1 MDKYEKLIN
10 IFGSKIKYIC
20 SNYDKSYR
28 EDLEQ
33 ELYLFLFNLTNNL
46 NNNNKIINYENY
58 IYICLKN
65 KAIEIYKTHL
75 NYRKQ
80 IYSLDNF
87 SSNENC
93 SYVDMIKDENKGE
106 DEYFVNKGEDEYFY
120 EYVKSNVLD
129 MIDLLLTEIE
139 ATIIKKYY
147 IENKTQKEISKE
159 ANISQQYVSKVIKNG
174 LQKLKIYFNKKG
186 CKK

>member
-10 IFGSKIKYIC
+10 IFDSKIKYIC

-28 EDLEQ
+28 KDLEQ
-33 ELYLFLFNLTNNL
+33 ELYLFLFTLANNL
-46 NNNNKIINYENY
+46 NNNKINNYEKY
-58 IYICLKN
+58 IYICLRN

-75 NYRKQ
+75 NYKKQ
-80 IYSLDNF
+80 IYSLDKF

-106 DEYFVNKGEDEYFY
+106 DEYFY
-120 EYVKSNVLD
+120 EYVKSNVLNV
-129 MIDLLLTEIE
+129 IDILLTEAE

-159 ANISQQYVSKVIKNG
+159 MNFSQQYVSKVIKKG
-174 LQKLKIYFNKKG
+174 LHKLKIYFNKKR
-186 CKK
+186 

>member
-33 ELYLFLFNLTNNL
+33 ELYLFLFNLANNL
-46 NNNNKIINYENY
+46 NNKKINDYENY

-65 KAIEIYKTHL
+65 KAIEIHKIHL
-75 NYRKQ
+75 NYKKQ
-80 IYSLDNF
+80 IYSLDKF
-87 SSNENC
+87 SSNESY

-106 DEYFVNKGEDEYFY
+106 DEYFY
-120 EYVKSNVLD
+120 EYVKSNVLN
-129 MIDLLLTEIE
+129 MIDVLLNEIE

-147 IENKTQKEISKE
+147 IENKTQREISKE
-159 ANISQQYVSKVIKNG
+159 TNFSQQYVSKVIKNG
-174 LQKLKIYFNKKG
+174 LQKLKIYFNKKR
-186 CKK
+186 

>member
-10 IFGSKIKYIC
+10 IFDSKIKYIC

-28 EDLEQ
+28 KDLEQ
-33 ELYLFLFNLTNNL
+33 ELYLFLFTLANNL
-46 NNNNKIINYENY
+46 NNNKINNYENY
-58 IYICLKN
+58 IYICLRN

-75 NYRKQ
+75 NYKKQ
-80 IYSLDNF
+80 IDSLDKF

-106 DEYFVNKGEDEYFY
+106 DEYFY
-120 EYVKSNVLD
+120 EYVKSNVLNV
-129 MIDLLLTEIE
+129 IDILLTEAE

-159 ANISQQYVSKVIKNG
+159 MNFSQQYVSKVIKKG
-174 LQKLKIYFNKKG
+174 LHKLKIYFNKKR
-186 CKK
+186 